1 MSDLRNEQSVSI
13 IYEQISSFCIENS
26 VDLASKQKERRVRN
40 IPSQSQN
47 AFITSTIG
55 HHANMKSEDD
65 CRTNLYYLIID
76 FLIIIFLFCMK
87 YLLFVLKM
95 MIFFTLNQFNH
106 LPHIWMPIFP
116 NEIQALKSMLKK
128 KKLNNM
134 LLCTLNDVASSSCI
148 DNSSLLDYIFFLN
161 KANFA
166 LETIPFISSN
176 NTSPPSSNTCD
187 WMMESIFRELS
198 VDLIEISDEERM
210 IQQQIC
216 AYIWSED
223 PVPLIIFS

>member
-1 MSDLRNEQSVSI
+1 MLNLVGGQASCTDERYLFFYKILGIIKFQSDQLKGRKTHESASFFNSFFSLFIAKSIDFSRAKRLIQTVISEMSDLRNEQSVSI

-26 VDLASKQKERRVRN
+26 IDLASKQKERRVRN

-106 LPHIWMPIFP
+106 LPHI
-116 NEIQALKSMLKK
+116 
-128 KKLNNM
+128 
-134 LLCTLNDVASSSCI
+134 
-148 DNSSLLDYIFFLN
+148 
-161 KANFA
+161 
-166 LETIPFISSN
+166 
-176 NTSPPSSNTCD
+176 
-187 WMMESIFRELS
+187 
-198 VDLIEISDEERM
+198 
-210 IQQQIC
+210 
-216 AYIWSED
+216 
-223 PVPLIIFS
+223 